1 MGIDEA
7 SESPEA
13 AGELT
18 HEAIREQLDR
28 ILAHREFHATDK
40 MRDFLRFV
48 VEETLN
54 GRKHR
59 IKGYTIATRVFG
71 RGDDFDAS
79 QDPIVSIQ
87 AGRLRRALER
97 YYLIAGGH
105 DPISID
111 IPKGRYVPRFVV
123 QSAAPNLTR
132 NDDLTAETVQLDPP
146 TGPTIVVLPFEDLTG
161 DPAQQYLAVGLTDDL
176 ATELGR
182 FQDLVVV
189 SCKSATH
196 NPDAASDPSE
206 LAAAAGARFILQG
219 TVRKDPETVKVSTQ
233 LTDVADGR
241 QIWAEAYTH
250 PLEAGRLFA
259 TQEEIAR
266 SVVAAIGSEYGII
279 ARRLSAEAR
288 KKPPAELDTYEA
300 LLRYYAHQISP
311 SVESI
316 QQCFTALERAAE
328 REPEYGPV
336 WSALAT
342 LHCQMYAVDAPGFEE
357 SLDTAL
363 RFARRGVLREPGS
376 QLGRLILAYASY
388 LADDSESFHEEIGTA
403 LTLNPNSPYT
413 VGTAGYFHIMRGE
426 FDRGLPLLDR
436 AIAANPCHPNWF
448 HGGYVINYLRQQEY
462 DLALLEVQNHSPYLS
477 YWLPA
482 AFAAILGSVGRID
495 EAKTYLEQVK
505 EQKPDFGSRAHELFR
520 RTLKIEPII
529 VDLIDGLR
537 LAGMAIER

>member
-1 MGIDEA
+1 MGFDEGSA
-7 SESPEA
+7 SPEA

-18 HEAIREQLDR
+18 RDAIREQLDR
-28 ILAHREFHATDK
+28 ILAHREFLATDK

-48 VEETLN
+48 VEETLD

-111 IPKGRYVPRFVV
+111 IPKGRYVPRFVA
-123 QSAAPNLTR
+123 QNAAVDATR
-132 NDDLTAETVQLDPP
+132 NADSDAGTVQLDPP
-146 TGPTIVVLPFEDLTG
+146 TGPTIVVLPFENLTG

-206 LAAAAGARFILQG
+206 LATAAGARFILQG

-342 LHCQMYAVDAPGFEE
+342 LHCQMYSVDAPGFEE

-363 RFARRGVLREPGS
+363 RFARRGVSLEPGS

-388 LADDSESFHEEIGTA
+388 LADDSESFHDEIGTA

-413 VGTAGYFHIMRGE
+413 VGTAGYFHVMRGE

-462 DLALLEVQNHSPYLS
+462 DHALLEVQNYSPYLS

-482 AFAAILGSVGRID
+482 AYAAILGRVGRID
-495 EAKTYLEQVK
+495 EAKTYLEQV
-505 EQKPDFGSRAHELFR
+505 EQQKRDFSSRAHELFR